1 MSVSQLRS
9 RFAPSNEYKRPFSW
23 DFASHFR
30 FLLSSPMANQS
41 DILRVL
47 VARVSSN
54 LFIRFLL
61 ISGHRAISFDPASAS
76 IANQPP
82 SVFAHEAILFI
93 SSVAIAKIKYRIVVS
108 LSKFQWSLINRYL
121 FLYSYDDLLLS
132 FITLQSQFP
141 FLTIESCLLYLPRF
155 GTERK
160 LLCTFDSPK
169 IRIQRWQRVSA
180 AFQL

>member
-1 MSVSQLRS
+1 
-9 RFAPSNEYKRPFSW
+9 
-23 DFASHFR
+23 
-30 FLLSSPMANQS
+30 MANQS

-108 LSKFQWSLINRYL
+108 HSLNFNDLWSVDT
-121 FLYSYDDLLLS
+121 FFFYSYDDLLLS
-132 FITLQSQFP
+132 FIALQFQFF
-141 FLTIESCLLYLPRF
+141 FLTIEPCLLYLPRF
-155 GTERK
+155 ATERK

-169 IRIQRWQRVSA
+169 IRIQRWRRVSA